1 MKTEINKQRLQEVM
15 SIIDNEYRLI
25 ENYISEAKQIT
36 TVEDFFDFLAINPK
50 LGSVAFVYYCA
61 PVKINKN
68 LEGRGKN
75 AIKNPMYSEIFDHA
89 IIFKSSWY
97 SFSFGELYSNK
108 MKKFDPNWTPDLNR
122 QTSLV
127 KHPDMK
133 YVESGPDGDYFTILP
148 QGFGKSTYAIYDINA
163 GIEGLKNP
171 PNYRIVTDFE
181 EIKPFFPPQRTDS
194 SPFPTRK
201 LFVSRV
207 YELAAGNHL
216 LKPVEFKYVYFGEKA
231 QSRS

>member
-1 MKTEINKQRLQEVM
+1 MIITKGRLQEIAKQINLDEM
-15 SIIDNEYRLI
+15 METFLG
-25 ENYISEAKQIT
+25 EAKEIT
-36 TVEDFFDFLAINPK
+36 TVEDFFDFLATNPK
-50 LGSVAFVYYCA
+50 AGSSAFVYYSY

-75 AIKNPMYSEIFDHA
+75 ATKNPMWSEDLDHA

-97 SFSFGELYSNK
+97 SFSFGQLYADK
-108 MKKFDPNWTPDLNR
+108 MKKLNPDWEPQQNR
-122 QTSLV
+122 EYSLV

-133 YVESGPDGDYFTILP
+133 YVESGSKGDYFTILP
-148 QGFGKSTYAIYDINA
+148 QGFGKSTYAVYDIA
-163 GIEGLKNP
+163 SGAEGLKDPN
-171 PNYRIVTDFE
+171 NYRVIENFD
-181 EIKPFFPPQRTDS
+181 EIKPFFPVRKNMGE
-194 SPFPTRK
+194 PFPTRK

-216 LKPVEFKYVYFGEKA
+216 LKPADFKYVYFGEKA